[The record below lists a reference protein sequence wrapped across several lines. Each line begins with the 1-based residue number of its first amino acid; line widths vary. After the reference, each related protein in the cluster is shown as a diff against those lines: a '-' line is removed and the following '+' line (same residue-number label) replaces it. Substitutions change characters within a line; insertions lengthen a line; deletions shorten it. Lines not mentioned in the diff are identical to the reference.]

1 MIINK
6 ITLTF
11 IFFLK
16 VSFAATIENMLPPT
30 DVDAV
35 KIQRFNSK
43 LTAAAFWDS
52 PSRLNELLNNSKN
65 KPKITEKGIGSA
77 LIEAVWNESTD
88 ALSVDALS
96 VDALS
101 VLLKHPLCS
110 LDYISTGYS
119 ITINYFHGP
128 SVTKNMLK
136 IRFEEL
142 GGKSSDCSD
151 DDSDINL

>member
-1 MIINK
+1 MLINK

-77 LIEAVWNESTD
+77 LIEAVWNESTN
-88 ALSVDALS
+88 
-96 VDALS
+96 ALS

-110 LDYISTGYS
+110 INYVSTGYY
-119 ITINYFHGP
+119 ITSNYFHGP

-142 GGKSSDCSD
+142 GGKNYDCSD